1 MATSIP
7 RNLCWNS
14 QPPANGTYVSASE
27 CLDTRQCRRL
37 RFAGLVVISVGAQ
50 QIVGFPIGGIETQH
64 QQTQHHPGPGA
75 NGVLIAP
82 GGVLGD
88 GRYELRGV
96 LGRGGMAEVRDGWD
110 LRLSR
115 PVAIK
120 LLYPGADARL
130 DSRPRFEAEARATA
144 QLTGRHVVV
153 VHDVGEHD
161 GVPFIVMERLPGIT
175 LAHHIARGPLAP
187 AFVQAVLDGV
197 LDALAEAHHA
207 GILHRDVKP
216 GNILFS
222 AAGEAKLAD
231 FGIAKTSGAA
241 YTRTGEVIGSMPY
254 LSPERLTAKPATVF
268 DDLYAVGAVGY
279 EALTGRRPF
288 PQEDLGALAHAIL
301 HETPPPLTALRPD
314 VPPGLAAAIE
324 RAMAR
329 DPAQRFDQAT
339 AMRAALAGTYPAPLP
354 VRPAAPVPPVPPVR
368 PPTRVMEAPP
378 PALLTYTPAGARR
391 ELEDR
396 RRKLWVA
403 AIIALLILAFT
414 LFASGLPFSASP
426 PKPATT
432 TSTPSP
438 PPTTTFFTT
447 PSSTAEP
454 STPQPPYGH
463 PGKKHKGGDGGGDEG
478 D

>member
-1 MATSIP
+1 MI
-7 RNLCWNS
+7 
-14 QPPANGTYVSASE
+14 G
-27 CLDTRQCRRL
+27 
-37 RFAGLVVISVGAQ
+37 VGAQ
-50 QIVGFPIGGIETQH
+50 QIVGFPIGGIETQ
-64 QQTQHHPGPGA
+64 QQQPQHHPGQGA

-82 GGVLGD
+82 VGVLGD
-88 GRYELRGV
+88 GRYEVRGV

-120 LLYPGADARL
+120 LLYAGLDARL
-130 DSRPRFEAEARATA
+130 DSRPRFEAEARAAA

-153 VHDVGEHD
+153 VYDVGEYD
-161 GVPFIVMERLPGIT
+161 GVPFIVMERLPGVT
-175 LAHHIARGPLAP
+175 LANHIARGPLAP
-187 AFVQAVLDGV
+187 AFVRAVLDGV

-222 AAGEAKLAD
+222 ASGEAKLAD

-254 LSPERLTAKPATVF
+254 LSPERLAAKPATVT

-288 PQEDLGALAHAIL
+288 PQEELGALAHAIL
-301 HETPPPLTALRPD
+301 HETPPPLAALRPD
-314 VPPGLAAAIE
+314 VPLGLVAAIE

-329 DPAQRFDQAT
+329 DSAHRFDQAT
-339 AMRAALAGTYPAPLP
+339 AMRAALAGTYPAPIP

-368 PPTRVMEAPP
+368 RPIRV
-378 PALLTYTPAGARR
+378 YTSVSARL
-391 ELEDR
+391 ELENR

-414 LFASGLPFSASP
+414 LFAVDLPFGASP

-432 TSTPSP
+432 TTTPSP
-438 PPTTTFFTT
+438 PPTTTYATT
-447 PSSTAEP
+447 PSSTE
-454 STPQPPYGH
+454 QPPAPPPPVGH
-463 PGKKHKGGDGGGDEG
+463 PGKKHKGDEG